1 MAEILAILEE
11 IPLGQHKMEIGLEL
25 RQAMLLNGMLFN
37 SEVWH
42 SISENEI
49 KMLEKVDEH
58 LLRSLVKGHS
68 KTPLEFLFLEAGA
81 TPIRFLISSRRLM
94 YLQTI
99 LKRPQQELIRRV
111 YTAQK
116 HDTLPGDFY
125 QQVQKDFDLIGKHYT
140 EKYIQQQSKESYKR
154 EIKERIRNAAFEYLQ
169 DLQSKHSKVQGI
181 VYKKFETQKY
191 LKSPLFKNEEV
202 NLLHALRSRVVAVKN
217 NFSSKYKNN
226 LLCPLCIM
234 SIDDQPH
241 ILNCSVLKR
250 KFRSN
255 EAAKYSIK
263 YEDIFGDIQKQKQ
276 VTHLFSQLLKIRNS
290 MVDDNLCMV
299 ADPSTSV
306 GVLGDSDNLPSSIVH
321 YPSGK

>member
-1 MAEILAILEE
+1 MGKLDL
-11 IPLGQHKMEIGLEL
+11 KMC
-25 RQAMLLNGMLFN
+25 
-37 SEVWH
+37 
-42 SISENEI
+42 
-49 KMLEKVDEH
+49 
-58 LLRSLVKGHS
+58 
-68 KTPLEFLFLEAGA
+68 
-81 TPIRFLISSRRLM
+81 
-94 YLQTI
+94 
-99 LKRPQQELIRRV
+99 
-111 YTAQK
+111 
-116 HDTLPGDFY
+116 
-125 QQVQKDFDLIGKHYT
+125 
-140 EKYIQQQSKESYKR
+140 
-154 EIKERIRNAAFEYLQ
+154 
-169 DLQSKHSKVQGI
+169 
-181 VYKKFETQKY
+181 KKFETQKY